1 MKLALGLNENK
12 VKKKDEKKLHGAP
25 FTFVFSFSFVSF
37 LVLLVSKFLVQ
48 FLSGLASGGMCLVLP
63 LQADTSAPGQV
74 TGVRWAWLGPEEGF

>member
-1 MKLALGLNENK
+1 MKLALGLSENK

-25 FTFVFSFSFVSF
+25 FSFVSF

-48 FLSGLASGGMCLVLP
+48 FLSGSASRGMCLVLP

-74 TGVRWAWLGPEEGF
+74 TGGRWVWLGPEEGF